1 MQAVTKGELDY
12 YVHGTTG
19 ETTYD
24 KPYDLMTDLE
34 RTFYDNF
41 KNHQKTAEEYAA
53 KIDKL
58 QVDLEAASYARDM
71 LLYDSLT
78 REEKKEK
85 KEKAIEKNEFID
97 EALNNKGGF
106 FGMFQR
112 KKEDMDYR
120 KKMLSADDRQRG
132 KARSDYI
139 QELLEQADEE
149 MRAVEG

>member
-1 MQAVTKGELDY
+1 M
-12 YVHGTTG
+12 HGTTG

-24 KPYDLMTDLE
+24 KPYDLMSDLE

-58 QVDLEAASYARDM
+58 QIDLEAATYARDM

-85 KEKAIEKNEFID
+85 KAKTIDKNEVID
-97 EALNNKGGF
+97 QALNNKGGF

-112 KKEDMDYR
+112 KKEDQDYR
-120 KKMLSADDRQRG
+120 KKMLSADDRARG

-139 QELLEQADEE
+139 QDLLDQADED
-149 MRAVEG
+149 MRALDDGPKHQD